1 MSGSSYPAENKVPWV
16 KSRVKCGKCGG
27 RGNKIDVRPNWK
39 GQPFCR
45 PSCTMID
52 VSFREDIV
60 AKVENCTVT
69 NFSRNYQTRSNRRFR
84 IASLVLAKSLVGFT

>member
-16 KSRVKCGKCGG
+16 KSRVKYGKCGG
-27 RGNKIDVRPNWK
+27 RGNKIDVRRTGRNSL
-39 GQPFCR
+39 FCR

-69 NFSRNYQTRSNRRFR
+69 NFSRNYQTRSNHRSRAAF
-84 IASLVLAKSLVGFT
+84 AEKSLVGFT